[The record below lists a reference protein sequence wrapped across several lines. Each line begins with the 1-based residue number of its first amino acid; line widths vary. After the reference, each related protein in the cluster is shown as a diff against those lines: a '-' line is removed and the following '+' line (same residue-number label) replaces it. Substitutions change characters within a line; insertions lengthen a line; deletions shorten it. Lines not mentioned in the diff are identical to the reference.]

1 MRFLLVVVVALWLAG
16 CNSILTSDQPADQIY
31 WLEPADLS
39 AEFDAPAQALG
50 VRVAITVVPGL
61 DTDRILIKGPGPT
74 LNQYAGARWPYNL
87 PEIVL
92 SLLSRTMES
101 AGLFSSTLSSSE
113 AELKL
118 EVREFFASTND
129 IGSSPTI
136 SVSVQGQLTCER
148 TAGSQAI
155 GSQVSQVTS
164 ANRLSAIV
172 AAHQSAL
179 DDVMRG
185 LVLQIRQRCFAK

>member
-1 MRFLLVVVVALWLAG
+1 MRFLLIVVVVPWLVG
-16 CNSILTSDQPADQIY
+16 CSSILTSDQPADQIY

-50 VRVAITVVPGL
+50 VRVTISVVPGL

-74 LNQYAGARWPYNL
+74 LNQYAGARWPDNL
-87 PEIVL
+87 PEIMW
-92 SLLSRTMES
+92 SLLGRTMES
-101 AGLFSSTLSSSE
+101 SGLFTRTESSSE

-118 EVREFFASTND
+118 EVREFFAVAND
-129 IGSSPTI
+129 TGSSPTI

-148 TAGSQAI
+148 TAGSEVL
-155 GSQVSQVTS
+155 GSQVSQTAS

-172 AAHQSAL
+172 VAHQSAL
-179 DDVMRG
+179 DDVMRD
-185 LVLQIRQRCFAK
+185 LVLRIRERCFGK